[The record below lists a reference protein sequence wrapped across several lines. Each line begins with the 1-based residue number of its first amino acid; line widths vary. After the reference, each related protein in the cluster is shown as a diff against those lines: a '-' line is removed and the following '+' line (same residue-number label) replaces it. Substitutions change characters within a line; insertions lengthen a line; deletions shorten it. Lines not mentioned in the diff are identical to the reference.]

1 MDDRHAAIS
10 ARTRTHKHR
19 SLGSLAPRPTQ
30 AGLWDIPRPDLALP
44 EPSQSL
50 RGLPTRLRSPRL
62 KSARACDAHDAAARL
77 SQSLRTPPRA
87 LDARPAHPGTRR
99 RQPQRSAWPCG
110 CLERPLGRAQP
121 AWHPCQQRHRRNR
134 SNRAAT
140 LTTANATRTGQTRSG
155 PIKREAGSRLSG
167 QGGNASEIKFQIGF
181 VEAPEGVW
189 AQQTGRV
196 AHLALEPV
204 EGQRRGRRRCR
215 WRRQRG
221 RRV

>member
-1 MDDRHAAIS
+1 MAH
-10 ARTRTHKHR
+10 
-19 SLGSLAPRPTQ
+19 PQ
-30 AGLWDIPRPDLALP
+30 AGPSPAGAVSEPPD
-44 EPSQSL
+44 
-50 RGLPTRLRSPRL
+50 LPTRLRSPLL
-62 KSARACDAHDAAARL
+62 KSTRARNAREAAARP
-77 SQSLRTPPRA
+77 SQRLRTPPRA

-155 PIKREAGSRLSG
+155 SIKREAGSRLSG
-167 QGGNASEIKFQIGF
+167 QGGNASESKFQIGF

-189 AQQTGRV
+189 EQQTGRV

-204 EGQRRGRRRCR
+204 EGQRRGKRRCR
-215 WRRQRG
+215 WRRQRD